1 MEEEIV
7 KATDEYGLNL
17 DIIISIMKKQL
28 AVNRFFATLKKTA
41 ANQGDNNFQHHTEN
55 REQYNV

>member
-1 MEEEIV
+1 M
-7 KATDEYGLNL
+7 NL

-41 ANQGDNNFQHHTEN
+41 ANQGDNNFK
-55 REQYNV
+55 NVDEK